1 MIADATSKTRRQL
14 LPFSEAWAA
23 RRALYDRSA
32 KVLDV
37 SELLS
42 NVEKEREKALL
53 AVSTMRLVVVLCCCC
68 CAVYVNCYVALAMC

>member
-53 AVSTMRLVVVLCCCC
+53 AVSTMRLVVVLC
-68 CAVYVNCYVALAMC
+68 VVVVVVLFMLIVMLH